1 MSVDPRK
8 IKMLSKLA
16 EYGADTEKKITAL
29 GISDLLEICEDSK
42 ALAISEIK
50 LIMDFQEAIKVR
62 RGIAFLLDAKE
73 DPKEESKEKEE
84 KKDGNDKGKPIG
96 KGRNNNLEFGGTD
109 DVGGGIA

>member
-1 MSVDPRK
+1 MSIDPRK

-42 ALAISEIK
+42 ALAVSEIK

-62 RGIAFLLDAKE
+62 RGIAFLLDAQE
-73 DPKEESKEKEE
+73 EPKVEPKDKEE
-84 KKDGNDKGKPIG
+84 KKDANDKGRPTG
-96 KGRNNNLEFGGTD
+96 KGRNNNLESGGTD